1 MYKDSFF
8 WRIKQMSKKTD
19 LVLDIA
25 GVIATNFSPIFWED
39 LSSKFEVSY
48 DELIKFRKEV
58 RGELWT
64 GKIKVEDFWAKLIK
78 RFPTI
83 DRGYAAKKL
92 ISLIKPLPALEEIPL
107 WSKYANIH
115 LLSNHRIEWVEHI
128 IRPVEDYIKSI
139 TISGDVG
146 FCKPQADIYLKASS
160 HFNVEENVLF
170 VDDQEK
176 NLVEAQKNFGW
187 NTLLA
192 DDKGE
197 WIKNVNHT
205 LLS

>member
-1 MYKDSFF
+1 
-8 WRIKQMSKKTD
+8 MSKKTD
-19 LVLDIA
+19 LVLDVA

-39 LSSKFEVSY
+39 LSSKFEVAY
-48 DELIKFRKEV
+48 DDLIKYRKEV
-58 RGELWT
+58 REELWT
-64 GKIKVEDFWAKLIK
+64 GKIKEQEFWTRLAE

-83 DRGYAAKKL
+83 DEGYATNKL
-92 ISLIKPLPALEEIPL
+92 LSVIRPLPALEEIPL

-115 LLSNHRIEWVEHI
+115 LLSNHRIEWVKHI

-146 FCKPQADIYLKASS
+146 FCKPQVDIYLKVNS
-160 HFNVEENVLF
+160 HFNSEENVLF
-170 VDDQEK
+170 IDDQEK
-176 NLVEAQKNFGW
+176 NLIEARNLGW

-197 WIKNVNHT
+197 WIKKVSQQ

>member
-1 MYKDSFF
+1 
-8 WRIKQMSKKTD
+8 MSKKPE

-39 LSSKFEVSY
+39 LSSKNEVSY
-48 DELIKFRKEV
+48 DELIKFSKEV
-58 RGELWT
+58 REELWT
-64 GKIKVEDFWAKLIK
+64 GKIKDEEFWDMLIE

-83 DRGYAAKKL
+83 DRGYAATKL
-92 ISLIKPLPALEEIPL
+92 LSVIKPLPAFEEIPL

-115 LLSNHRIEWVEHI
+115 LLSNHRIEWVKHI
-128 IRPVEDYIKSI
+128 IRPVEEYIKSI
-139 TISGDVG
+139 NISGDVG
-146 FCKPQADIYLKASS
+146 FCKPQVEIYLKVSS
-160 HFNVEENVLF
+160 HFKGEENVLF

-176 NLVEAQKNFGW
+176 NLIEARNLGW

-197 WIKNVNHT
+197 WIKKC
-205 LLS
+205 

>member
-1 MYKDSFF
+1 
-8 WRIKQMSKKTD
+8 MSKKPN

-48 DELIKFRKEV
+48 NELIKFRKEI
-58 RGELWT
+58 REELWT
-64 GKIKVEDFWAKLIK
+64 GKIKDEDFWAKLIK

-92 ISLIKPLPALEEIPL
+92 LLLIKPLPALEEIPL

-115 LLSNHRIEWVEHI
+115 LLSNHRIEWVKHI
-128 IRPVEDYIKSI
+128 ISPVEEYIKSK
-139 TISGDVG
+139 TISSEVG
-146 FCKPQADIYLKASS
+146 FCKPEVEIYLKVNSN
-160 HFNVEENVLF
+160 FNGEENVLL

-176 NLVEAQKNFGW
+176 NLVEARNLGW

-197 WIKNVNHT
+197 WIKDVNHQ

>member
-1 MYKDSFF
+1 MN
-8 WRIKQMSKKTD
+8 KKTD

-25 GVIATNFSPIFWED
+25 GVIATNFSPLFWED
-39 LSSKFEVSY
+39 LSSKFEVPY
-48 DELIKFRKEV
+48 DDLIRFRKEN
-58 RGELWT
+58 REELWT
-64 GKIKVEDFWAKLIK
+64 GKIEEQEFWIRFAK

-83 DRGYAAKKL
+83 DVEYATNKL
-92 ISLIKPLPALEEIPL
+92 LSLIKPLPANEKIPM

-115 LLSNHRIEWVEHI
+115 LLSNHRIEWVKHI
-128 IRPVEDYIKSI
+128 ISPIQDYITTM

-146 FCKPQADIYLKASS
+146 FCKPQVDIYLKVNS
-160 HFNVEENVLF
+160 HFNDKENVIF

-176 NLVEAQKNFGW
+176 NLIEARNLGW

-197 WIKNVNHT
+197 WIKKVSHQ

>member
-1 MYKDSFF
+1 MN
-8 WRIKQMSKKTD
+8 KKTD

-39 LSSKFEVSY
+39 LSSKFEVKY
-48 DELIKFRKEV
+48 EDLMTFRKEV
-58 RGELWT
+58 RKDLWT
-64 GKIKVEDFWAKLIK
+64 GKMNEQTFWAILVE

-83 DRGYAAKKL
+83 EIGYASNQL
-92 ISLIKPLPALEEIPL
+92 LSSIKPLPALEEIPL

-115 LLSNHRIEWVEHI
+115 FLSNHRIEWVKHI

-139 TISGDVG
+139 TISSNVG
-146 FCKPQADIYLKASS
+146 FCKPEVDIYLKVNPYL
-160 HFNVEENVLF
+160 NVEENVLF

-176 NLVEAQKNFGW
+176 NLIEARKIGW

-192 DDKGE
+192 DNRGK
-197 WIKNVNHT
+197 WIEHVSQQ
-205 LLS
+205 LLN

>member
-1 MYKDSFF
+1 
-8 WRIKQMSKKTD
+8 MSKKVD

-48 DELIKFRKEV
+48 DELIKFRKGVLEK
-58 RGELWT
+58 LWT
-64 GKIKVEDFWAKLIK
+64 GKIKDEEFWAKLVE

-83 DRGYAAKKL
+83 DRVYAATKL
-92 ISLIKPLPALEEIPL
+92 LSAIKPLPALKKIPL

-115 LLSNHRIEWVEHI
+115 LLSNHRKEWVKHI
-128 IRPVEDYIKSI
+128 IRPVEDYIKSV
-139 TISGDVG
+139 TISGEVG
-146 FCKPQADIYLKASS
+146 FCKPQVDIYLKVNSY
-160 HFNVEENVLF
+160 FNGENNVLF

-176 NLVEAQKNFGW
+176 NLIEARNLGW
-187 NTLLA
+187 NTMLA
-192 DDKGE
+192 DDNGE
-197 WIKNVNHT
+197 WIKNVNHQ